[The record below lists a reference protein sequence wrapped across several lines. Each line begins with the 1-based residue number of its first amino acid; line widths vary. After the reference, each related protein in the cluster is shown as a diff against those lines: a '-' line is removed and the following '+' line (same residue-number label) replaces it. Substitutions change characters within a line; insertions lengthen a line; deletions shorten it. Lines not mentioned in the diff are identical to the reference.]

1 MVLPI
6 PPYQL
11 MRSSHV
17 IGSNTKVP
25 SILSS
30 NCFGSSAVAQSQCLS
45 HVVGI
50 IEGELTVAGL
60 VTEPLAQQAAGTL
73 TSVERIA
80 GFTTAA
86 RPEQLK
92 PQIRQLYKR
101 NILDS
106 LACAIASLPA
116 PPFRALRE
124 QLEELRLKRSPR
136 DQRAR

>member
-1 MVLPI
+1 M
-6 PPYQL
+6 
-11 MRSSHV
+11 
-17 IGSNTKVP
+17 
-25 SILSS
+25 
-30 NCFGSSAVAQSQCLS
+30 
-45 HVVGI
+45 
-50 IEGELTVAGL
+50 AGL